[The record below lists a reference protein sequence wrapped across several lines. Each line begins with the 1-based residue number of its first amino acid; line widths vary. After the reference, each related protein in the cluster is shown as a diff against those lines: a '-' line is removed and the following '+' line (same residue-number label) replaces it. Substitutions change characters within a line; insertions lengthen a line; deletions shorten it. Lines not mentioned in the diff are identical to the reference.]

1 MKTKNFLLLL
11 LCILLLAGTFGC
23 SDYKDVD
30 NIGKTIEN
38 LCSDISEKI
47 QSSKIKCTLNVKDAT
62 QIQYDGRKYQI
73 TNTQLSKDDIGK
85 WTGIILQYAVLNS
98 QYHVLAQRDI
108 TDESYTNSATLED
121 LEKSL
126 PEKADLIVPF
136 YDVYHIIGQK
146 EYNEVAVLVGN
157 HFYKAVPA
165 DNKIL
170 DDKKLQVEREAV
182 WKDAMQ
188 MDSD

>member
-23 SDYKDVD
+23 SDYKDAD

-47 QSSKIKCTLNVKDAT
+47 QSSKIKCTLNVNDAT

-85 WTGIILQYAVLNS
+85 WTGIILQYAVLSS
-98 QYHVLAQRDI
+98 QYHVLAQRSI
-108 TDESYTNSATLED
+108 TDESYTNSAILED
-121 LEKSL
+121 LGKSL

-136 YDVYHIIGQK
+136 YDVYYIIGQK
-146 EYNEVAVLVGN
+146 GYDEVAVLVGN

-165 DNKIL
+165 DNKIP
-170 DDKKLQVEREAV
+170 DDKKVQVEREAV
-182 WKDAMQ
+182 WKDAIQ